1 MPMLTRRQFT
11 ALTAAAPFSTL
22 ARRSFAQDAGK
33 GGPLRIG
40 LVVPLSG
47 PSARFGGF
55 ASHGA
60 QLAVTQIN
68 AAGGVNGAPIELL
81 RGDSQGTPVEAV
93 SAARRMISESKVQVI
108 LGDIASSA
116 TIALQPVAEDAQVV
130 LLNAASSNPDIT
142 YKAGVG
148 GFKWSFRSYPTDELR
163 AKIILQY
170 GAENRHFTRYSV
182 LSVDS
187 DFGRGAIA
195 FTKKYLPQF
204 HGEILSED
212 YYKDDETD
220 FRPVLS
226 HIKSLNVQG
235 IISYGL
241 PDATRLIVR
250 QLLELGMAGKVSLIG
265 SGEFTYPDTIKV
277 APSVLNGAVEAAAW
291 APDLDNPRNLKFV
304 ADYRDAYGSKEVPN
318 VHSYTHWEAVYL
330 LAASVKAARS
340 TESPA
345 LRSALE
351 SIDYQGAT
359 GEIRFDSH
367 HQAELP
373 MFIYEVDNGKAV
385 EKGSFT
391 AKVEYPV

>member
-1 MPMLTRRQFT
+1 M
-11 ALTAAAPFSTL
+11 
-22 ARRSFAQDAGK
+22 
-33 GGPLRIG
+33 
-40 LVVPLSG
+40 
-47 PSARFGGF
+47 
-55 ASHGA
+55 
-60 QLAVTQIN
+60 
-68 AAGGVNGAPIELL
+68 
-81 RGDSQGTPVEAV
+81 
-93 SAARRMISESKVQVI
+93 
-108 LGDIASSA
+108 
-116 TIALQPVAEDAQVV
+116 
-130 LLNAASSNPDIT
+130 
-142 YKAGVG
+142 
-148 GFKWSFRSYPTDELR
+148 R
-163 AKIILQY
+163 AKVIFQY
-170 GAENRHFTRYSV
+170 GAEKRHFTRYSV
-182 LSVDS
+182 VGGQR
-187 DFGRGAIA
+187 FRPGRHRI
-195 FTKKYLPQF
+195 TKKYLPQF

-220 FRPVLS
+220 FRPVLA

-250 QLLELGMAGKVSLIG
+250 QLLELGMAGKVSLMG

-277 APSVLNGAVEAAAW
+277 APSVLNGAVEATAW

-304 ADYRDAYGSKEVPN
+304 DDYRTAYGSKEVPN
-318 VHSYTHWEAVYL
+318 VHSYTHWEAVHL
-330 LAASVKAARS
+330 LAAAVKAAGS